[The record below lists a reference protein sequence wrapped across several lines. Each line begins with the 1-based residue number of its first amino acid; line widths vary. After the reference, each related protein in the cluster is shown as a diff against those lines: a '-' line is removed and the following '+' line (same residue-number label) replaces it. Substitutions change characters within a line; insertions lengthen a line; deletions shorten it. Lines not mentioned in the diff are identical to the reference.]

1 MERNAHGVSGPT
13 DRGQRIGGVSCT
25 GRSNNASAR
34 TASDDGTTG
43 IISTGSNQAPSDT
56 STGTPSDA
64 AVRTVCS
71 QNETTFRAAPHQPF
85 GLRHDFLGTI
95 LPDHAHAGID
105 RGHDLTDVTGFGR
118 GEQSDGTGVT
128 TGGRFGRRDAVQH
141 AMHAV
146 RDLRGA
152 RVIDHFIGKILM
164 VHISGHLIASS
175 IPFDFDS
182 FRIPA
187 LVPKIERSP
196 YDRPEVKR

>member
-1 MERNAHGVSGPT
+1 MERNAHGASGPT

-56 STGTPSDA
+56 STGTPSNTA
-64 AVRTVCS
+64 IRTVRS
-71 QNETTFRAAPHQPF
+71 QNETTFRTAPHQPF

-141 AMHAV
+141 AMHTV